1 MNSSAW
7 ALEPPADVE
16 GHRPD
21 RHGARLAAEC
31 DRAVG
36 VQGPAGV
43 VRHFPWMAVR
53 VDEYP
58 RVSAPEGPGR
68 LAADDGTGG
77 AGLVNNVVDRIGGA
91 GILRQCHAAPA
102 ARVADRAVL
111 GQQRPVPQGKDH
123 AACLEEHD
131 IVVFIIALPP
141 AQGLVELPRPAQ
153 IGDAERDDTDP
164 LVHWWSSP

>member
-1 MNSSAW
+1 MNSSAC
-7 ALEPPADVE
+7 ALGSPSPAANRRRYAASVR
-16 GHRPD
+16 RPAPMP
-21 RHGARLAAEC
+21 RSGST
-31 DRAVG
+31 RAIG
-36 VQGPAGV
+36 
-43 VRHFPWMAVR
+43 
-53 VDEYP
+53 
-58 RVSAPEGPGR
+58 VSAPEGPGR

-91 GILRQCHAAPA
+91 DILRQCHAAPA